1 MELEK
6 RPMFSVIVPVYQVEK
21 YLRQCVDSILAQSF
35 SDFELILVDDGS
47 LDNCGYICDD
57 YARKDS
63 RVKVIHQ
70 ENGGVV
76 RARRAGYGCAAGAY
90 IAHVDADDYIA
101 PDLLEMAAEQI
112 QTHQVDAVLFGF
124 ARFDEHTA
132 TYHPPRMDAGLYA
145 GEKMQQIRESLLL
158 GADSGTA
165 VYSSLWSL
173 IMRRDAFSVHLEA
186 VPERLY
192 RGEDLAAVIPATAQ
206 CRSVYVLG
214 KSPYFYRITPGSIT
228 NTRREDE
235 LEQALLL
242 ADYLAEKM
250 GTSFDTKLN
259 SYVLKECFTYLSY
272 YRSNWQVYRNQV
284 RKIRTDRLIKRLRSA
299 KCGEKAIFAERVA
312 FFLLRHQLFGVL
324 WLIWKIKG

>member
-1 MELEK
+1 
-6 RPMFSVIVPVYQVEK
+6 
-21 YLRQCVDSILAQSF
+21 
-35 SDFELILVDDGS
+35 
-47 LDNCGYICDD
+47 
-57 YARKDS
+57 
-63 RVKVIHQ
+63 
-70 ENGGVV
+70 
-76 RARRAGYGCAAGAY
+76 
-90 IAHVDADDYIA
+90 
-101 PDLLEMAAEQI
+101 
-112 QTHQVDAVLFGF
+112 
-124 ARFDEHTA
+124 
-132 TYHPPRMDAGLYA
+132 
-145 GEKMQQIRESLLL
+145 MQQIRDNLLL
-158 GADSGTA
+158 GADSGATL
-165 VYSSLWSL
+165 YHGYPLL
-173 IMRRDAFSVHLEA
+173 IIRKEVFGPCLLS
-186 VPERLY
+186 VPEIFY

-284 RKIRTDRLIKRLRSA
+284 RKIRTDRLIKRLRGA

-324 WLIWKIKG
+324 WMIWKIKG